1 MAVIKIIGFMMF
13 WIAVGII
20 IGLLIENVF
29 IGIVII
35 ILLMLL
41 GYNLFC
47 GKC

>member
-1 MAVIKIIGFMMF
+1 MVKVIGFMMF
-13 WIAVGII
+13 WVAVGMI
-20 IGLLIENVF
+20 IGLLINNIF

-35 ILLMLL
+35 LLLLLL

>member
-1 MAVIKIIGFMMF
+1 MIKVIGFMMF
-13 WIAVGII
+13 WIAVGMI
-20 IGLLIENVF
+20 IGLIIENIF

-47 GKC
+47 GCK